1 MNPMIPD
8 PESYFGRLLPR
19 RSTLI
24 ERLEK
29 EAAAED
35 IPIVGPVVGE
45 LLYLLGRI
53 SRARRILELGT
64 ASGYSTLFLAEACR
78 EVQGHVISLEQDP
91 DLARK
96 AENHLAQ
103 AGLKDTAEI
112 VCADALAWL
121 VQTTERF
128 DFVFMDIEKE
138 DYVTALPRLHKI
150 LAPGG
155 LLVADNVG
163 FQDAD
168 TFNRALA
175 ADTAWRAVS
184 LYAFLPG
191 HSPHFDGLC
200 LAVRSA

>member
-8 PESYFGRLLPR
+8 PESYFSRLLPR
-19 RSTLI
+19 RSTLL

-29 EAAAED
+29 EAAVED

-45 LLYLLGRI
+45 LLYLLARI

-78 EVQGHVISLEQDP
+78 EVQGRVVSLEYDP

-96 AENHLAQ
+96 AEIHLAE
-103 AGLKDTAEI
+103 AGLEDAAEI

-121 VQTTERF
+121 AQTTEGF
-128 DFVFMDIEKE
+128 DLVFMDIEKE
-138 DYVTALPRLHKI
+138 DYVKALPRLHNI
-150 LAPGG
+150 LVPGG

-163 FQDAD
+163 FLDAD
-168 TFNRALA
+168 TFNCAMA
-175 ADTAWRAVS
+175 ADPAWRSVS
-184 LYAFLPG
+184 LYALLPG
-191 HSPHFDGLC
+191 HSPHYDGLC
-200 LAVRSA
+200 LAVRTA